1 MGISMLFIMINWLY
15 VLITTFCLGYAFSRL
30 AGKLFGYRI
39 KSVDGLLMAG
49 LGAATVYAQFFSLFY
64 RVSLLANVMLV
75 IFSAMTVLFW
85 HQDMKK
91 LLAESFRGSS
101 RAVKILIPVL
111 FVLWGYFTSR
121 GYMVHDTK
129 LYHAQSIRWIE
140 EYGIVPGQGVVNSRF
155 SYNSSVFSL
164 AALYSLKFVFGQSM
178 HAMSGWFAF
187 LLSMTTLDIIKGVKK
202 LRLSDFANVAAIY
215 YLTLITD
222 EVLAPS
228 SDYAT
233 MCVLFFLLIK
243 WLRLLEQPK
252 EEQQTAPYGLL
263 CVLGVYALTLK
274 LTAGLIL
281 MLLIKPAYR
290 LLKEKQWKQILGYLF
305 LGILTAAPW
314 LIRGVL
320 ISGWLLYPFPALDLF
335 DLPWKQKTEWVKT
348 DAGAIKTW
356 GRGVNNSALAA
367 QPIWE
372 WYSTWFKTLSL
383 MEKGIALVDIA
394 ALVSFV
400 GAAIAVFLRKS
411 RENLDRLLVCA
422 TVACSYLYW
431 QTSAPLPRYGYTYM
445 LLLPALV
452 FGWGILLLKKDRLL
466 RGGLALYGVY
476 KIVML
481 ISYIAGCAWYPAYIR
496 QVDYYSADTK
506 VWTVEVDGVEFYC
519 TEEDGIG
526 YAYFP
531 ASSAYEEFRLRGN
544 GLKDGFEWVNP
555 E

>member
-1 MGISMLFIMINWLY
+1 MIFIIINWLY

-64 RVSLLANVMLV
+64 RVSLLANVVLV

-85 HQDMKK
+85 HQDMKR
-91 LLAESFRGSS
+91 LLTESFRGSS

-111 FVLWGYFTSR
+111 FVLWAYFTSR

-187 LLSMTTLDIIKGVKK
+187 LLSVTTLDIIKGVKK
-202 LRLSDFANVAAIY
+202 FRFSDFANVAAIY

-233 MCVLFFLLIK
+233 MCVLFFLVIK

-252 EEQQTAPYGLL
+252 EDQQTAPYGLL

-281 MLLIKPAYR
+281 LLLIKPAYR
-290 LLKEKQWKQILGYLF
+290 LLKEKQWKQILCYLL

-356 GRGVNNSALAA
+356 GRGVNNSVLAA

-372 WYSTWFKTLSL
+372 WYGTWFKTLSL

-400 GAAIAVFLRKS
+400 GAAIAVFLRKNW
-411 RENLDRLLVCA
+411 ENLDRLLVCA
-422 TVACSYLYW
+422 TAACSYLYW

-496 QVDYYSADTK
+496 QVDYYSADTE
-506 VWTVEVDGVEFYC
+506 VWTVEVDGAEFYC

-531 ASSAYEEFRLRGN
+531 GSSAYEEFRLRGN

>member
-1 MGISMLFIMINWLY
+1 MLFIMINWLY

-49 LGAATVYAQFFSLFY
+49 LGTATVYAQFFSLFY
-64 RVSLLANVMLV
+64 RVSLLANVVLV
-75 IFSAMTVLFW
+75 IFSAMTVFFW
-85 HQDMKK
+85 HQDMKR
-91 LLAESFRGSS
+91 LLTESFRGSS

-111 FVLWGYFTSR
+111 FVLWAYFTSR

-187 LLSMTTLDIIKGVKK
+187 LLSVTTLDIIKGVKK
-202 LRLSDFANVAAIY
+202 FRLSDFANVAAIY

-233 MCVLFFLLIK
+233 MCVLFFLVIK

-281 MLLIKPAYR
+281 ILLIKPAYR
-290 LLKEKQWKQILGYLF
+290 LLKEKQWKQILCYLL

-356 GRGVNNSALAA
+356 GRGVNNSVLAA

-372 WYSTWFKTLSL
+372 WYGTWFKTLSL

-400 GAAIAVFLRKS
+400 GAAIAVFLRKNW
-411 RENLDRLLVCA
+411 ENLDRLLVCA
-422 TVACSYLYW
+422 TAACSYLYW

-496 QVDYYSADTK
+496 QVDYYSADTE
-506 VWTVEVDGVEFYC
+506 VWTVEVDGAEFYC

-531 ASSAYEEFRLRGN
+531 GSSAYEEFRLRGN
-544 GLKDGFEWVNP
+544 ELKDGFEWVNP

>member
-1 MGISMLFIMINWLY
+1 MLFIMINWLY

-64 RVSLLANVMLV
+64 RVSLLANVVLV

-85 HQDMKK
+85 HQDMKR
-91 LLAESFRGSS
+91 LLTESFRGSS

-111 FVLWGYFTSR
+111 FVLWAYFTSR

-187 LLSMTTLDIIKGVKK
+187 LLSVTTLDIIKGVKK
-202 LRLSDFANVAAIY
+202 FRFSDFANVAAIY

-233 MCVLFFLLIK
+233 MCVLFFLVIK

-281 MLLIKPAYR
+281 LLLIKPAYR
-290 LLKEKQWKQILGYLF
+290 LLKEKQWKQILCYLL

-356 GRGVNNSALAA
+356 GRGVNNSVLVA

-372 WYSTWFKTLSL
+372 WYGTWFKTLSL

-400 GAAIAVFLRKS
+400 GAAIAVFLRKNW
-411 RENLDRLLVCA
+411 ENLDRLLVCA
-422 TVACSYLYW
+422 TAACSYLYW

-496 QVDYYSADTK
+496 QVDYYSADTE
-506 VWTVEVDGVEFYC
+506 VWTVEVDGAEFYC

-531 ASSAYEEFRLRGN
+531 GSSAYEEFRLRGN

>member
-1 MGISMLFIMINWLY
+1 MLFIMINWLY

-64 RVSLLANVMLV
+64 RVSLLANVVLV

-85 HQDMKK
+85 HQDMKR
-91 LLAESFRGSS
+91 LLTENFRGSS

-111 FVLWGYFTSR
+111 FVLWAYFTSR

-187 LLSMTTLDIIKGVKK
+187 LLSVTTLDIIKGVKK
-202 LRLSDFANVAAIY
+202 FRFSDFANVAAIY

-233 MCVLFFLLIK
+233 MCVLFFLVIK

-252 EEQQTAPYGLL
+252 EDQQTAPYGLL

-281 MLLIKPAYR
+281 LLLIKPAYR
-290 LLKEKQWKQILGYLF
+290 LLKEKQWKQILCYFL

-356 GRGVNNSALAA
+356 GRGVNNSVLAA

-372 WYSTWFKTLSL
+372 WYGTWFKTLSL

-400 GAAIAVFLRKS
+400 GAAIAVFLRKNW
-411 RENLDRLLVCA
+411 ENLDRLLVCA
-422 TVACSYLYW
+422 TAACSYLYW

-496 QVDYYSADTK
+496 QVDYYSADTE
-506 VWTVEVDGVEFYC
+506 VWTVEVDGAEFYC

-531 ASSAYEEFRLRGN
+531 GSSAYEEFRLRGN

>member
-1 MGISMLFIMINWLY
+1 MLFIMINWLY

-64 RVSLLANVMLV
+64 RVSLLANVVLV

-85 HQDMKK
+85 HQDMKR
-91 LLAESFRGSS
+91 LLTESFRGSN

-111 FVLWGYFTSR
+111 FVLWAYFTSR

-187 LLSMTTLDIIKGVKK
+187 LLSVTTLDIIKGVKK
-202 LRLSDFANVAAIY
+202 FRFSDFANVAAIY

-233 MCVLFFLLIK
+233 MCILFFLVIK

-281 MLLIKPAYR
+281 LLLIKPAYR
-290 LLKEKQWKQILGYLF
+290 LLKEKQWKQILCYLL

-356 GRGVNNSALAA
+356 GRGVNNSVLAA

-372 WYSTWFKTLSL
+372 WYGTWFKTLSL

-400 GAAIAVFLRKS
+400 GAAIAVFLRKNW
-411 RENLDRLLVCA
+411 ENLDRLLVCA
-422 TVACSYLYW
+422 TAACSYLYW

-496 QVDYYSADTK
+496 QVDYYSADTE
-506 VWTVEVDGVEFYC
+506 VWTVEVDGAEFYC

-531 ASSAYEEFRLRGN
+531 GSSAYEEFRLRGN

>member
-1 MGISMLFIMINWLY
+1 MIFIIINWLY

-64 RVSLLANVMLV
+64 RVSLLANVIL
-75 IFSAMTVLFW
+75 ILFSVMTVLFW

-91 LLAESFRGSS
+91 LLSERFRGSS

-111 FVLWGYFTSR
+111 FVLWAYFTSR

-187 LLSMTTLDIIKGVKK
+187 LLSVTTLDIIKGVKK
-202 LRLSDFANVAAIY
+202 FRFSDFANVAAIY

-233 MCVLFFLLIK
+233 MCVLFFLVIK

-281 MLLIKPAYR
+281 LLLIKPAYR
-290 LLKEKQWKQILGYLF
+290 LLKEKQWKQILCYLL

-356 GRGVNNSALAA
+356 GRGVNNSVLAA

-372 WYSTWFKTLSL
+372 WYGTWFKTLSL
-383 MEKGIALVDIA
+383 MERGIALVDIA

-400 GAAIAVFLRKS
+400 GAAIAVFLRKNW
-411 RENLDRLLVCA
+411 ENLDRLLVCA
-422 TVACSYLYW
+422 TAACSYLYW

-496 QVDYYSADTK
+496 QVDYYSADTE
-506 VWTVEVDGVEFYC
+506 VWTVEVDGAEFYC

-531 ASSAYEEFRLRGN
+531 GSSAYEEFRLRGN

>member
-1 MGISMLFIMINWLY
+1 MLFIMINWLY

-64 RVSLLANVMLV
+64 RVSLLANVVLV

-85 HQDMKK
+85 HQDMKR
-91 LLAESFRGSS
+91 LLTESFRGSS

-111 FVLWGYFTSR
+111 FVLWAYFTSR

-164 AALYSLKFVFGQSM
+164 AALYSLKFVLGQSM

-187 LLSMTTLDIIKGVKK
+187 LLSVTTLDIIKGVKK
-202 LRLSDFANVAAIY
+202 FRFSDFANVAAIY

-233 MCVLFFLLIK
+233 MCVLFFLVIK

-281 MLLIKPAYR
+281 LLLIKPAYR
-290 LLKEKQWKQILGYLF
+290 LLKEKQWKQILCYLL

-356 GRGVNNSALAA
+356 GRGVNNSVLAA

-372 WYSTWFKTLSL
+372 WYGTWFKTLSL

-400 GAAIAVFLRKS
+400 GAAIAVFLRKNW
-411 RENLDRLLVCA
+411 ENLDRLLVCA
-422 TVACSYLYW
+422 TAACSYLYW

-496 QVDYYSADTK
+496 QVDYYSADTE
-506 VWTVEVDGVEFYC
+506 VWTVEVDGAEFYC

-531 ASSAYEEFRLRGN
+531 GSSAYEEFRLRGN

>member
-1 MGISMLFIMINWLY
+1 MLFIMINWLY

-64 RVSLLANVMLV
+64 RVSLLANVVLV

-85 HQDMKK
+85 HQDMKR
-91 LLAESFRGSS
+91 LLTESFRGSS
-101 RAVKILIPVL
+101 RALKILIPVL
-111 FVLWGYFTSR
+111 FVLWAYFTSR

-187 LLSMTTLDIIKGVKK
+187 LLSVTTLDIIKGVKK
-202 LRLSDFANVAAIY
+202 FRFSDFANVAAIY

-233 MCVLFFLLIK
+233 MCVLFFLVIK

-281 MLLIKPAYR
+281 LLLIKPAYR
-290 LLKEKQWKQILGYLF
+290 LLKEKQWKQILCYLL

-356 GRGVNNSALAA
+356 GRGVNNSVLAA

-372 WYSTWFKTLSL
+372 WYGTWFKTLSL

-400 GAAIAVFLRKS
+400 GAAIAVFLRKNW
-411 RENLDRLLVCA
+411 ENLDRLLVCA
-422 TVACSYLYW
+422 TAACSYLYW

-496 QVDYYSADTK
+496 QVDYYSADTE
-506 VWTVEVDGVEFYC
+506 VWTVEVDGAEFYC

-531 ASSAYEEFRLRGN
+531 GSSAYEEFRLRGN

>member
-1 MGISMLFIMINWLY
+1 MLFIMINWLY

-39 KSVDGLLMAG
+39 KSVDSLLMAG
-49 LGAATVYAQFFSLFY
+49 LGVATVYAQFFSLFY
-64 RVSLLANVMLV
+64 RVSLLANVIL
-75 IFSAMTVLFW
+75 ILFSVMTVLFW

-91 LLAESFRGSS
+91 LLSERFRGSS

-111 FVLWGYFTSR
+111 FVLWAYFTSR

-187 LLSMTTLDIIKGVKK
+187 LLSVTTLDIIKGVKK
-202 LRLSDFANVAAIY
+202 FRFSDFANVAAIY

-233 MCVLFFLLIK
+233 MCVLFFLVIK

-281 MLLIKPAYR
+281 ILLIKPAYR
-290 LLKEKQWKQILGYLF
+290 LLKEKQWKQILCYLL

-320 ISGWLLYPFPALDLF
+320 ISGWFLYPFPALDLF

-356 GRGVNNSALAA
+356 GRGVNNSVLAA

-372 WYSTWFKTLSL
+372 WYGTWFKTLSL
-383 MEKGIALVDIA
+383 MEKGIALVDIV

-400 GAAIAVFLRKS
+400 GAAIAVFLRKNW
-411 RENLDRLLVCA
+411 ENLDRLLVCA
-422 TVACSYLYW
+422 TAACSYLYW

-496 QVDYYSADTK
+496 QVDYYSADTE

-531 ASSAYEEFRLRGN
+531 GSSAYEEFRLRGN

>member
-1 MGISMLFIMINWLY
+1 MLFIMINWLY

-64 RVSLLANVMLV
+64 RVSLLANVVLV

-85 HQDMKK
+85 YQDMKR
-91 LLAESFRGSS
+91 LLTESFRGSS

-111 FVLWGYFTSR
+111 FVLWAYFTSR

-187 LLSMTTLDIIKGVKK
+187 LLSVTTLDIIKGVKK
-202 LRLSDFANVAAIY
+202 FRFSDFANVAAIY

-233 MCVLFFLLIK
+233 MCVLFFLVIK

-281 MLLIKPAYR
+281 LLLIKPAYR
-290 LLKEKQWKQILGYLF
+290 LLKEKQWKQILCYLL

-356 GRGVNNSALAA
+356 GRGVNNSVLAA

-372 WYSTWFKTLSL
+372 WYGTWFKTLSL

-400 GAAIAVFLRKS
+400 GAAIAVFLRKN

-422 TVACSYLYW
+422 TAACSYLYW

-496 QVDYYSADTK
+496 QVDYYSADTE
-506 VWTVEVDGVEFYC
+506 VWTVEVDGAEFYC

-531 ASSAYEEFRLRGN
+531 GSSAYEEFRLRGN

>member
-1 MGISMLFIMINWLY
+1 MLFIMINWLY

-64 RVSLLANVMLV
+64 RVSLLANVVLV

-85 HQDMKK
+85 HQDMKR
-91 LLAESFRGSS
+91 LLTESFRGSS

-111 FVLWGYFTSR
+111 FVLWAYFTSR

-187 LLSMTTLDIIKGVKK
+187 LLSVTTLDIIKGVKK
-202 LRLSDFANVAAIY
+202 FRFSDFANVAAIY

-233 MCVLFFLLIK
+233 MCVLFFLVIK

-281 MLLIKPAYR
+281 LLLIKPAYR
-290 LLKEKQWKQILGYLF
+290 LLKEKQWKQILCYLL

-356 GRGVNNSALAA
+356 GRGVNNSVLAT

-372 WYSTWFKTLSL
+372 WYGTWFKTLSL

-400 GAAIAVFLRKS
+400 GAAIAVFLRKNW
-411 RENLDRLLVCA
+411 ENLDRLLVCA
-422 TVACSYLYW
+422 TAACSYLYW

-496 QVDYYSADTK
+496 QVDYYSADTE
-506 VWTVEVDGVEFYC
+506 VWTVEVDGAEFYC

-531 ASSAYEEFRLRGN
+531 GSSAYEEFRLRGN

>member
-187 LLSMTTLDIIKGVKK
+187 LLSVTTLDIIKGVKK

-506 VWTVEVDGVEFYC
+506 VWAVEVDGVEFYC

>member
-1 MGISMLFIMINWLY
+1 MLFIMINWLY

-64 RVSLLANVMLV
+64 RVSLLANVVLV

-85 HQDMKK
+85 HQDMKR
-91 LLAESFRGSS
+91 LLTESFRGSS

-111 FVLWGYFTSR
+111 FVLWAYFTSR

-187 LLSMTTLDIIKGVKK
+187 LLSVTTLDIIKGVKK
-202 LRLSDFANVAAIY
+202 FRFSDFANVAAIY

-233 MCVLFFLLIK
+233 MCVLFFLVIK

-281 MLLIKPAYR
+281 LLLVKPAYR
-290 LLKEKQWKQILGYLF
+290 LLKEKQWKQILCYLL

-356 GRGVNNSALAA
+356 GRGVNNSVLAA

-372 WYSTWFKTLSL
+372 WYGTWFKTLSL

-400 GAAIAVFLRKS
+400 GAAIAVFLRKNW
-411 RENLDRLLVCA
+411 ENLDRLLVCA
-422 TVACSYLYW
+422 TAACSYLYW

-466 RGGLALYGVY
+466 RVGLALYGVY

-496 QVDYYSADTK
+496 QVDYYSADTE
-506 VWTVEVDGVEFYC
+506 VWTVEVDGAEFYC

-531 ASSAYEEFRLRGN
+531 GSSAYEEFRLRGN

>member
-1 MGISMLFIMINWLY
+1 MLFIMINWLY

-64 RVSLLANVMLV
+64 RVSLLANVVLV

-85 HQDMKK
+85 HQDMKR
-91 LLAESFRGSS
+91 LLTESFRGSS

-111 FVLWGYFTSR
+111 FVLWAYFTSR

-187 LLSMTTLDIIKGVKK
+187 LLSVTTLDIIKGVKK
-202 LRLSDFANVAAIY
+202 FRFSDFANVAAIY

-233 MCVLFFLLIK
+233 MCVLFFLVIK

-281 MLLIKPAYR
+281 LLLIKPAYR
-290 LLKEKQWKQILGYLF
+290 LLKEKQWKQILCYLL

-348 DAGAIKTW
+348 DVGAIKTW
-356 GRGVNNSALAA
+356 GRGVNNSVLAA

-372 WYSTWFKTLSL
+372 WYGTWFKTLSL

-400 GAAIAVFLRKS
+400 GAAISVFLRKNW
-411 RENLDRLLVCA
+411 ENLDRLLVCA
-422 TVACSYLYW
+422 TAACSYLYW

-496 QVDYYSADTK
+496 QVDYYSADTE
-506 VWTVEVDGVEFYC
+506 VWTVEVDGAEFYC

-531 ASSAYEEFRLRGN
+531 GSSAYEEFRLRGN

>member
-1 MGISMLFIMINWLY
+1 MLFIMINWLY

-64 RVSLLANVMLV
+64 RVSLLANVVLV

-85 HQDMKK
+85 HQDMKR
-91 LLAESFRGSS
+91 LLTESFRGSS

-111 FVLWGYFTSR
+111 FVLWAYFTSR

-187 LLSMTTLDIIKGVKK
+187 LLSVTTLDIIKGVKK
-202 LRLSDFANVAAIY
+202 FRFSDFANVAAIY

-233 MCVLFFLLIK
+233 MCVLFFLVIK

-281 MLLIKPAYR
+281 LLLIKPAYR
-290 LLKEKQWKQILGYLF
+290 LLKEKQWKQILSYLL

-356 GRGVNNSALAA
+356 GRGVNNSVLAA

-372 WYSTWFKTLSL
+372 WYGTWFKTLSL

-400 GAAIAVFLRKS
+400 GAAIAVFLRKNW
-411 RENLDRLLVCA
+411 ENLDRLLVCA
-422 TVACSYLYW
+422 TAACSYLYW

-496 QVDYYSADTK
+496 QVDYYSADTE
-506 VWTVEVDGVEFYC
+506 VWTVEVDGAEFYC

-531 ASSAYEEFRLRGN
+531 GSSAYEEFRLRGN

>member
-1 MGISMLFIMINWLY
+1 
-15 VLITTFCLGYAFSRL
+15 
-30 AGKLFGYRI
+30 
-39 KSVDGLLMAG
+39 
-49 LGAATVYAQFFSLFY
+49 
-64 RVSLLANVMLV
+64 
-75 IFSAMTVLFW
+75 
-85 HQDMKK
+85 
-91 LLAESFRGSS
+91 
-101 RAVKILIPVL
+101 
-111 FVLWGYFTSR
+111 
-121 GYMVHDTK
+121 MVHDTK

-187 LLSMTTLDIIKGVKK
+187 LLSVTTLDIIKGVKK
-202 LRLSDFANVAAIY
+202 FRLSDFANVAAIY

-233 MCVLFFLLIK
+233 MCVLFFLVIK

-281 MLLIKPAYR
+281 LLLIKPAYR
-290 LLKEKQWKQILGYLF
+290 LLKEKQWKQILCYLL

-356 GRGVNNSALAA
+356 GRGVNNSVLAA

-372 WYSTWFKTLSL
+372 WYGTWFKTLSL

-400 GAAIAVFLRKS
+400 GAAIVVFLRKNW
-411 RENLDRLLVCA
+411 ENLDRLLVCA
-422 TVACSYLYW
+422 TAACSYLYW

-445 LLLPALV
+445 LLLPVLV

-496 QVDYYSADTK
+496 QVDYYSADTE
-506 VWTVEVDGVEFYC
+506 VWTVEVDGAEFYC

-531 ASSAYEEFRLRGN
+531 GSSAYEEFRLRGN

>member
-1 MGISMLFIMINWLY
+1 MLFIMINWLY

-64 RVSLLANVMLV
+64 RVSLLANVVLV
-75 IFSAMTVLFW
+75 IFSAMAVLFW
-85 HQDMKK
+85 HQDMKR
-91 LLAESFRGSS
+91 LLTESFRGSS

-111 FVLWGYFTSR
+111 FVLWAYFTSR

-187 LLSMTTLDIIKGVKK
+187 LLSVTTLDIIKGVKK
-202 LRLSDFANVAAIY
+202 FRFSDFANVAAIY

-233 MCVLFFLLIK
+233 MCVLFFLVIK

-252 EEQQTAPYGLL
+252 EDQQTAPYGLL

-281 MLLIKPAYR
+281 LLLIKPAYR
-290 LLKEKQWKQILGYLF
+290 LLKEKQWKQILCYIL

-356 GRGVNNSALAA
+356 GRGVNNSVLAA

-372 WYSTWFKTLSL
+372 WYGTWFKTLSL

-400 GAAIAVFLRKS
+400 GAAIAVFLRKNW
-411 RENLDRLLVCA
+411 ENLDRLLVCA
-422 TVACSYLYW
+422 TAACSYLYW

-496 QVDYYSADTK
+496 QVDYYSADTE

-531 ASSAYEEFRLRGN
+531 GSSAYEEFRLRGN

>member
-1 MGISMLFIMINWLY
+1 MLFIMINWLY

-64 RVSLLANVMLV
+64 RVSLLANVVLV

-85 HQDMKK
+85 HQDMKR
-91 LLAESFRGSS
+91 LLTESFRGSS

-111 FVLWGYFTSR
+111 FVLWAYFTSR

-187 LLSMTTLDIIKGVKK
+187 LLSVTTLDIIKGVKK
-202 LRLSDFANVAAIY
+202 FRFSDFANVAAIY

-228 SDYAT
+228 SDYVT
-233 MCVLFFLLIK
+233 MCVLFFLVIK
-243 WLRLLEQPK
+243 WLWLLEQPK

-281 MLLIKPAYR
+281 LLLIKPAYR
-290 LLKEKQWKQILGYLF
+290 LLKEKQWKQILCYLL

-356 GRGVNNSALAA
+356 GRGVNNSVLAA

-372 WYSTWFKTLSL
+372 WYGTWFKTLSL

-400 GAAIAVFLRKS
+400 GAAIAVFLRKNW
-411 RENLDRLLVCA
+411 ENLDRLLVCA
-422 TVACSYLYW
+422 TAACSYLYW

-496 QVDYYSADTK
+496 QVDYYSADTE
-506 VWTVEVDGVEFYC
+506 VWTVEVDGAEFYC

-531 ASSAYEEFRLRGN
+531 GSSAYEEFRLRGN

>member
-1 MGISMLFIMINWLY
+1 MLFIMINWLY

-64 RVSLLANVMLV
+64 RVSLLANVVLV

-85 HQDMKK
+85 HQDMKR
-91 LLAESFRGSS
+91 LLTESFRGSS

-111 FVLWGYFTSR
+111 FVLWAYFTSR

-187 LLSMTTLDIIKGVKK
+187 LLSVTTLDIIKGVKK
-202 LRLSDFANVAAIY
+202 FRLSDFANVAAIY

-233 MCVLFFLLIK
+233 MCVLFFLVIK

-281 MLLIKPAYR
+281 LLLIKPAYR
-290 LLKEKQWKQILGYLF
+290 LLKEKQWKQILCYLL

-356 GRGVNNSALAA
+356 GRGVNNSVLAA

-372 WYSTWFKTLSL
+372 WYGTWFKTLSL
-383 MEKGIALVDIA
+383 MEKGIVLVDIA

-400 GAAIAVFLRKS
+400 GAAIAVFLRKNW
-411 RENLDRLLVCA
+411 ENLDRLLVCA
-422 TVACSYLYW
+422 TAACSYLYW

-496 QVDYYSADTK
+496 QVDYYSADTE
-506 VWTVEVDGVEFYC
+506 VWTVEVDGAEFYC

-531 ASSAYEEFRLRGN
+531 GSSAYEEFRLRGN

>member
-1 MGISMLFIMINWLY
+1 MLFIMINWLY

-64 RVSLLANVMLV
+64 RVSLLANVVLV

-85 HQDMKK
+85 HQDMKR
-91 LLAESFRGSS
+91 LLTESFRGSS

-111 FVLWGYFTSR
+111 FVLWAYFTSR

-187 LLSMTTLDIIKGVKK
+187 LLSVTTLDIIKGVKK
-202 LRLSDFANVAAIY
+202 FRFSDFANVAAIY

-233 MCVLFFLLIK
+233 MCVLFFLVIK

-281 MLLIKPAYR
+281 LLLIKPAYR
-290 LLKEKQWKQILGYLF
+290 LLKEKQWKQILCYLL

-356 GRGVNNSALAA
+356 GRGVNNSVLAA

-372 WYSTWFKTLSL
+372 WYGTWFKTLSL

-400 GAAIAVFLRKS
+400 GAVIAVFLRKNW
-411 RENLDRLLVCA
+411 ENLDRLLVCA
-422 TVACSYLYW
+422 TAACSYLYW

-496 QVDYYSADTK
+496 QVDYYSADTE
-506 VWTVEVDGVEFYC
+506 VWTVEVDGAEFYC

-531 ASSAYEEFRLRGN
+531 GSSAYEEFRLRGN

>member
-1 MGISMLFIMINWLY
+1 MLFIMINWLY

-39 KSVDGLLMAG
+39 KSVDSLLMAG
-49 LGAATVYAQFFSLFY
+49 LGVATVYAQFFSLFY
-64 RVSLLANVMLV
+64 RVSLLANVIL
-75 IFSAMTVLFW
+75 ILFSVMTVLFW

-91 LLAESFRGSS
+91 LLSERFRGSS

-111 FVLWGYFTSR
+111 FVLWAYFTSR

-187 LLSMTTLDIIKGVKK
+187 LLSVTTLDIIKGVKK
-202 LRLSDFANVAAIY
+202 FRFSDFANVAAIY

-233 MCVLFFLLIK
+233 MCVLFFLVIK
-243 WLRLLEQPK
+243 WLRLLERPK

-281 MLLIKPAYR
+281 ILLIKPAYR
-290 LLKEKQWKQILGYLF
+290 LLKEKQWKQILCYLL

-320 ISGWLLYPFPALDLF
+320 ISGWFLYPFPALDLF

-356 GRGVNNSALAA
+356 GRGVNNSVLAA

-372 WYSTWFKTLSL
+372 WYGTWFKTLSL

-400 GAAIAVFLRKS
+400 GAAIAVFLRKNW
-411 RENLDRLLVCA
+411 ENLDRLLVCA
-422 TVACSYLYW
+422 TAACSYLYW

-496 QVDYYSADTK
+496 QVDYYSADTE
-506 VWTVEVDGVEFYC
+506 VWTVEVDGAEFYC

-531 ASSAYEEFRLRGN
+531 GSSAYEEFRLRGN

>member
-1 MGISMLFIMINWLY
+1 MLFIMINWLY

-64 RVSLLANVMLV
+64 RVSLLANVVLV

-85 HQDMKK
+85 HQDMKR
-91 LLAESFRGSS
+91 LLTESFRGSS

-111 FVLWGYFTSR
+111 FVLWAYFTSR

-187 LLSMTTLDIIKGVKK
+187 LLSVTTLDIIKGVKK
-202 LRLSDFANVAAIY
+202 FRFSDFANVAAIY

-233 MCVLFFLLIK
+233 MCVLFFLVIK

-281 MLLIKPAYR
+281 LLLIKPAYR
-290 LLKEKQWKQILGYLF
+290 LLKEKQWKQILCYLL

-348 DAGAIKTW
+348 DVGAIKTW
-356 GRGVNNSALAA
+356 GRGVNNSVLAA

-372 WYSTWFKTLSL
+372 WYGTWFKTLSL

-400 GAAIAVFLRKS
+400 GAAIAVFLRKNW
-411 RENLDRLLVCA
+411 ENLDRLLVCA
-422 TVACSYLYW
+422 TAACSYLYW

-481 ISYIAGCAWYPAYIR
+481 ISYIAGCAWYPAYIK
-496 QVDYYSADTK
+496 QVDYYSADTE
-506 VWTVEVDGVEFYC
+506 VWTVEVDGAEFYC

-531 ASSAYEEFRLRGN
+531 GSSAYEEFRLRGN

>member
-1 MGISMLFIMINWLY
+1 MLFIMINWLY

-64 RVSLLANVMLV
+64 RVSLLANVVLV

-85 HQDMKK
+85 HQDMKR
-91 LLAESFRGSS
+91 LLTESFRGSS

-111 FVLWGYFTSR
+111 FVLWAYFTSR

-187 LLSMTTLDIIKGVKK
+187 LLSVTTLDIIKGVKK
-202 LRLSDFANVAAIY
+202 FRFSDFANVAAIY

-233 MCVLFFLLIK
+233 MCVLFFLVIK

-281 MLLIKPAYR
+281 LLLIKPAYR
-290 LLKEKQWKQILGYLF
+290 LLKEKQWKQILCYLL

-356 GRGVNNSALAA
+356 GRGVNNSVLAA

-372 WYSTWFKTLSL
+372 WYGTWFKTLSL

-400 GAAIAVFLRKS
+400 GAAIAVILRKNW
-411 RENLDRLLVCA
+411 ENLDRLLVCA
-422 TVACSYLYW
+422 TAACSYLYW

-496 QVDYYSADTK
+496 QVDYYSADTE
-506 VWTVEVDGVEFYC
+506 VWTVEVDGAEFYC

-531 ASSAYEEFRLRGN
+531 GSSAYEEFRLRGN

>member
-1 MGISMLFIMINWLY
+1 MLFIMINWLY

-64 RVSLLANVMLV
+64 RVSLLANVVLV

-85 HQDMKK
+85 HQDMKR
-91 LLAESFRGSS
+91 LLTESFRGSS

-111 FVLWGYFTSR
+111 FVLWAYFTSR

-187 LLSMTTLDIIKGVKK
+187 LLSVTTLDIIKGVKK
-202 LRLSDFANVAAIY
+202 FRFSDFANVAAIY

-233 MCVLFFLLIK
+233 MCVLFFLVIK

-281 MLLIKPAYR
+281 LLLIKPAY
-290 LLKEKQWKQILGYLF
+290 
-305 LGILTAAPW
+305 W
-314 LIRGVL
+314 L
-320 ISGWLLYPFPALDLF
+320 
-335 DLPWKQKTEWVKT
+335 WV
-348 DAGAIKTW
+348 IC
-356 GRGVNNSALAA
+356 R
-367 QPIWE
+367 
-372 WYSTWFKTLSL
+372 
-383 MEKGIALVDIA
+383 
-394 ALVSFV
+394 
-400 GAAIAVFLRKS
+400 
-411 RENLDRLLVCA
+411 
-422 TVACSYLYW
+422 
-431 QTSAPLPRYGYTYM
+431 
-445 LLLPALV
+445 
-452 FGWGILLLKKDRLL
+452 
-466 RGGLALYGVY
+466 
-476 KIVML
+476 
-481 ISYIAGCAWYPAYIR
+481 
-496 QVDYYSADTK
+496 
-506 VWTVEVDGVEFYC
+506 
-519 TEEDGIG
+519 
-526 YAYFP
+526 
-531 ASSAYEEFRLRGN
+531 
-544 GLKDGFEWVNP
+544 
-555 E
+555 

>member
-1 MGISMLFIMINWLY
+1 MLFIMINWLH

-64 RVSLLANVMLV
+64 RVSLLANVVLV
-75 IFSAMTVLFW
+75 IFSVMTVLFW

-111 FVLWGYFTSR
+111 FVLWAYFTSR

-187 LLSMTTLDIIKGVKK
+187 LLSVTTLDIIKGVKK
-202 LRLSDFANVAAIY
+202 FRLSDFANVAAIY

-233 MCVLFFLLIK
+233 MCVLFFLVIK

-281 MLLIKPAYR
+281 ILLIKPAYR
-290 LLKEKQWKQILGYLF
+290 LLKEKQWKQILCYLL

-372 WYSTWFKTLSL
+372 WYDTWFKTLSL

-400 GAAIAVFLRKS
+400 GAAIAIFLRKS
-411 RENLDRLLVCA
+411 REDLDRLLVCA

-452 FGWGILLLKKDRLL
+452 FGWGILLLKRDRLL

-496 QVDYYSADTK
+496 QVDYYSADTE

>member
-1 MGISMLFIMINWLY
+1 MLFIMINWLY

-64 RVSLLANVMLV
+64 RVSLLANVVLV

-85 HQDMKK
+85 HQDMKR
-91 LLAESFRGSS
+91 LLTESFRGSS

-111 FVLWGYFTSR
+111 FVLWAYFTSR

-187 LLSMTTLDIIKGVKK
+187 LLSVTTLDIIKGVKK
-202 LRLSDFANVAAIY
+202 FRFSDFANVAAIY

-233 MCVLFFLLIK
+233 MCVLFFLVIK

-281 MLLIKPAYR
+281 LLLIKPAYR
-290 LLKEKQWKQILGYLF
+290 LLKEKQWKQILCYLL

-320 ISGWLLYPFPALDLF
+320 ISGWLLYPFPTLDLF

-356 GRGVNNSALAA
+356 GRGVNNSVLAA

-372 WYSTWFKTLSL
+372 WYGTWFKTLSL

-394 ALVSFV
+394 ALISFV
-400 GAAIAVFLRKS
+400 GAAIAVFLRKNW
-411 RENLDRLLVCA
+411 ENLDRLLVCA
-422 TVACSYLYW
+422 TAACSYLYW

-496 QVDYYSADTK
+496 QVDYYSADTE
-506 VWTVEVDGVEFYC
+506 VWTVEVDGAEFYC

-531 ASSAYEEFRLRGN
+531 GSSAYEEFRLRGN

>member
-1 MGISMLFIMINWLY
+1 MLFIMINWLY

-64 RVSLLANVMLV
+64 RVSLLANVVLV

-85 HQDMKK
+85 HQDMKR
-91 LLAESFRGSS
+91 LLTESFRGSS

-111 FVLWGYFTSR
+111 FVLWAYFTSR

-187 LLSMTTLDIIKGVKK
+187 LLSVTTLDIIKGVKK
-202 LRLSDFANVAAIY
+202 FRFSDFANVAAIY

-233 MCVLFFLLIK
+233 MCVLFFLVIK
-243 WLRLLEQPK
+243 WLRLLEQLK

-281 MLLIKPAYR
+281 LLLIKPAYR
-290 LLKEKQWKQILGYLF
+290 LLKEKQWKQILCYLL

-356 GRGVNNSALAA
+356 GRGVNNSVLAA

-372 WYSTWFKTLSL
+372 WYGTWFKTLSL

-400 GAAIAVFLRKS
+400 GAAIAVFLRKNW
-411 RENLDRLLVCA
+411 ENLDRLLVCA
-422 TVACSYLYW
+422 TAACSYLYW

-496 QVDYYSADTK
+496 QVDYYSADTE
-506 VWTVEVDGVEFYC
+506 VWTVEVDGAEFYC

-531 ASSAYEEFRLRGN
+531 GSSAYEEFRLRGN

>member
-1 MGISMLFIMINWLY
+1 MLFIMINWLY

-64 RVSLLANVMLV
+64 RVSLLANVVLV

-85 HQDMKK
+85 HQDMKR
-91 LLAESFRGSS
+91 LLTESFRGSS

-111 FVLWGYFTSR
+111 FVLWAYFTSR

-187 LLSMTTLDIIKGVKK
+187 LLSVTTLDIIKGVKK
-202 LRLSDFANVAAIY
+202 FRFSDFANVAAIY

-233 MCVLFFLLIK
+233 MCVLFFLVIK

-252 EEQQTAPYGLL
+252 EDQQTAPYGLL

-281 MLLIKPAYR
+281 LLLIKPAYR
-290 LLKEKQWKQILGYLF
+290 LLKEKQWKQILCYLL

-356 GRGVNNSALAA
+356 GRGVNNSVLAA

-372 WYSTWFKTLSL
+372 WYGTWFKTLSL

-400 GAAIAVFLRKS
+400 GAAIAVFLRKNW
-411 RENLDRLLVCA
+411 ENLDRLLVCA
-422 TVACSYLYW
+422 TAACSYLYW

-496 QVDYYSADTK
+496 QVDYYSADTE
-506 VWTVEVDGVEFYC
+506 VWTVEVDGVAFYC

-531 ASSAYEEFRLRGN
+531 GSSAYEEFRLRGN

>member
-1 MGISMLFIMINWLY
+1 MLFIMINWLY

-64 RVSLLANVMLV
+64 RVSLLANVVLV
-75 IFSAMTVLFW
+75 IFSVMTVLFW
-85 HQDMKK
+85 HQDMKR

-111 FVLWGYFTSR
+111 FVLWAYFTSR

-187 LLSMTTLDIIKGVKK
+187 LLSVTTLDIIKGVKK
-202 LRLSDFANVAAIY
+202 FRLSDFANVAAIY

-233 MCVLFFLLIK
+233 MCVLFFLVIK

-281 MLLIKPAYR
+281 ILLIKPAYR
-290 LLKEKQWKQILGYLF
+290 LLKEKQWKQILCYLL

-372 WYSTWFKTLSL
+372 WYGTWFKTLSL

-394 ALVSFV
+394 ALVSFA
-400 GAAIAVFLRKS
+400 GAAITVFLRKS
-411 RENLDRLLVCA
+411 WENLDRLLVCA

-466 RGGLALYGVY
+466 RGGFALYGVY

-496 QVDYYSADTK
+496 QVDYYSADTE

>member
-1 MGISMLFIMINWLY
+1 MLFIMINWLY

-64 RVSLLANVMLV
+64 RVSLLANVVLV

-85 HQDMKK
+85 HQDMKR
-91 LLAESFRGSS
+91 LLTESFRGSN

-111 FVLWGYFTSR
+111 FVLWAYFTSR

-187 LLSMTTLDIIKGVKK
+187 LLSVTTLDIIKGVKK
-202 LRLSDFANVAAIY
+202 FRFSDFANVAAIY

-233 MCVLFFLLIK
+233 MCVLFFLVIK

-281 MLLIKPAYR
+281 LLLIKPAYR
-290 LLKEKQWKQILGYLF
+290 LLKEKQWKQILCYLL

-356 GRGVNNSALAA
+356 GRGVNNSVLAA

-372 WYSTWFKTLSL
+372 WYGTWFKTLSL

-400 GAAIAVFLRKS
+400 GAAIAVSLRKNW
-411 RENLDRLLVCA
+411 ENLDRLLVCA
-422 TVACSYLYW
+422 TAACSYLYW

-496 QVDYYSADTK
+496 QVDYYSADTE
-506 VWTVEVDGVEFYC
+506 VWTVEVDGAEFYC

-531 ASSAYEEFRLRGN
+531 GSSAYEEFRLRGN

>member
-1 MGISMLFIMINWLY
+1 MLFIMINWLY

-39 KSVDGLLMAG
+39 KSVDSLLMAG

-64 RVSLLANVMLV
+64 RVSLLANVVLV

-85 HQDMKK
+85 HQDMKR
-91 LLAESFRGSS
+91 LLTESFRGSS

-111 FVLWGYFTSR
+111 FVLWAYFTSR

-187 LLSMTTLDIIKGVKK
+187 LLSVTTLDIIKGVKK
-202 LRLSDFANVAAIY
+202 FRFSDFANVAAIY

-233 MCVLFFLLIK
+233 MCVLFFLVIK

-252 EEQQTAPYGLL
+252 EDQQTAPYGLL

-281 MLLIKPAYR
+281 LLLIKPAYR
-290 LLKEKQWKQILGYLF
+290 LLKEKQWKQILCYLL

-320 ISGWLLYPFPALDLF
+320 ISGWFLYPFPALDLF

-356 GRGVNNSALAA
+356 GRGVNNSTLAA

-400 GAAIAVFLRKS
+400 GAAIAVFLRKN
-411 RENLDRLLVCA
+411 RENLHRLLVCA
-422 TVACSYLYW
+422 TAACSYLYW
-431 QTSAPLPRYGYTYM
+431 QTSAPLPRYGYAYM

-496 QVDYYSADTK
+496 QVDYYSADTE

-531 ASSAYEEFRLRGN
+531 GSSAYEEFRLRGN
-544 GLKDGFEWVNP
+544 GLKDCHILNNK
-555 E
+555 

>member
-1 MGISMLFIMINWLY
+1 MLFIMINWLY

-30 AGKLFGYRI
+30 AGKLFGYWI

-64 RVSLLANVMLV
+64 RVSLLANVVLV

-85 HQDMKK
+85 HQDMKR
-91 LLAESFRGSS
+91 LLTESFRGSS

-111 FVLWGYFTSR
+111 FVLWAYFTSR

-187 LLSMTTLDIIKGVKK
+187 LLSVTTLDIIKGVKK
-202 LRLSDFANVAAIY
+202 FRFSDFANVAAIY

-233 MCVLFFLLIK
+233 MCVLFFLVIK

-281 MLLIKPAYR
+281 LLLIKPAYR
-290 LLKEKQWKQILGYLF
+290 LLKEKQWKQILCYLL

-356 GRGVNNSALAA
+356 GRGVNNSVLAA

-372 WYSTWFKTLSL
+372 WYGTWFKTLSL

-400 GAAIAVFLRKS
+400 GAAIAVFLRKNW
-411 RENLDRLLVCA
+411 ENLDRLLVCA
-422 TVACSYLYW
+422 TAACSYLYW

-496 QVDYYSADTK
+496 QVDYYSADTE
-506 VWTVEVDGVEFYC
+506 VWTVEVDGAEFYC

-531 ASSAYEEFRLRGN
+531 GSSAYEEFRLRGN

>member
-1 MGISMLFIMINWLY
+1 MLFIMINWLY

-64 RVSLLANVMLV
+64 RVSLLANVVLV

-85 HQDMKK
+85 HQDMKR
-91 LLAESFRGSS
+91 LLTESFRGSS

-111 FVLWGYFTSR
+111 FVLWAYFTSR

-187 LLSMTTLDIIKGVKK
+187 LLSVTTLDIIKGVKK
-202 LRLSDFANVAAIY
+202 FRLSDFANVAAIY

-233 MCVLFFLLIK
+233 MCVLFFLVIK

-281 MLLIKPAYR
+281 LLLIKPAYR
-290 LLKEKQWKQILGYLF
+290 LLKEKQWKQILCYLL

-356 GRGVNNSALAA
+356 GRGVNNSVLAA

-372 WYSTWFKTLSL
+372 WYGTWFKTLSL

-400 GAAIAVFLRKS
+400 GAAIAVFLRKNW
-411 RENLDRLLVCA
+411 ENLDRLLVCA
-422 TVACSYLYW
+422 TAACSYLYW

-496 QVDYYSADTK
+496 QVDYYSADTE
-506 VWTVEVDGVEFYC
+506 VWTVEVDGAEFYC

-531 ASSAYEEFRLRGN
+531 GSSAYEEFRLRGN

>member
-1 MGISMLFIMINWLY
+1 MLFIMINWLY

-64 RVSLLANVMLV
+64 RVSLLANVVLV

-85 HQDMKK
+85 YQDMKR
-91 LLAESFRGSS
+91 LLTESFRGSS

-111 FVLWGYFTSR
+111 FVLWAYFTSR

-187 LLSMTTLDIIKGVKK
+187 LLSVTTLDIIKGVKK
-202 LRLSDFANVAAIY
+202 FRLSDFANVAAIY

-233 MCVLFFLLIK
+233 MCVLFFLVIK

-281 MLLIKPAYR
+281 LLLIKPAYR
-290 LLKEKQWKQILGYLF
+290 LLKEKQWKQILCYLL

-356 GRGVNNSALAA
+356 GRGVNNSVLAA

-372 WYSTWFKTLSL
+372 WYGTWFKTLSL

-400 GAAIAVFLRKS
+400 GAAIAVFLRKNW
-411 RENLDRLLVCA
+411 ENLDRLLVCA
-422 TVACSYLYW
+422 TAACSYLYW

-496 QVDYYSADTK
+496 QVDYYSADTE
-506 VWTVEVDGVEFYC
+506 VWTVEVDGAEFYC

-531 ASSAYEEFRLRGN
+531 GSSAYEEFRLRGN

>member
-1 MGISMLFIMINWLY
+1 MLFIMINWLY

-64 RVSLLANVMLV
+64 RVSLLANVVLV

-85 HQDMKK
+85 HQDMKR
-91 LLAESFRGSS
+91 LLTESFRGSN

-111 FVLWGYFTSR
+111 FVLWAYFTSR

-187 LLSMTTLDIIKGVKK
+187 LLSVTTLDIIKGVKK
-202 LRLSDFANVAAIY
+202 FRFSDFANVAAIY

-233 MCVLFFLLIK
+233 MCVLFFLVIK

-281 MLLIKPAYR
+281 LLLIKPAYR
-290 LLKEKQWKQILGYLF
+290 LLKEKQWKQILCYLL

-356 GRGVNNSALAA
+356 GRGVNNSVLAA

-372 WYSTWFKTLSL
+372 WYGTWFKTLSL

-400 GAAIAVFLRKS
+400 GAAIAVFLRKNW
-411 RENLDRLLVCA
+411 ENLDRLLVCA
-422 TVACSYLYW
+422 TAACSYLYW

-496 QVDYYSADTK
+496 QVDYYSADTE
-506 VWTVEVDGVEFYC
+506 VWTVEVDGAEFYC

-531 ASSAYEEFRLRGN
+531 GSSAYEEFRLRGN

>member
-64 RVSLLANVMLV
+64 KVSLLANVMLV

-187 LLSMTTLDIIKGVKK
+187 LLSVTTLDIIKGVKK

>member
-1 MGISMLFIMINWLY
+1 MLFIMINWLY

-49 LGAATVYAQFFSLFY
+49 LGAATVYAQLFSLFY
-64 RVSLLANVMLV
+64 RVSLLANVVLV

-85 HQDMKK
+85 HQDMKR
-91 LLAESFRGSS
+91 LLTESFRGSS

-111 FVLWGYFTSR
+111 FVLWAYFTSR

-187 LLSMTTLDIIKGVKK
+187 LLSVTTLDIIKGVKK
-202 LRLSDFANVAAIY
+202 FRFSDFANVAAIY

-233 MCVLFFLLIK
+233 MCVLFFLVIK

-252 EEQQTAPYGLL
+252 KEQQTAPYGLL

-281 MLLIKPAYR
+281 LLLIKPAYR
-290 LLKEKQWKQILGYLF
+290 LLKEKQWKQILCYLL

-356 GRGVNNSALAA
+356 GRGVNNSVLAA

-372 WYSTWFKTLSL
+372 WYGTWFKTLSL

-400 GAAIAVFLRKS
+400 GAAIAVFLRKNW
-411 RENLDRLLVCA
+411 ENLDRLLVCA
-422 TVACSYLYW
+422 TAACSYLYW

-466 RGGLALYGVY
+466 RVGLALYGVY

-496 QVDYYSADTK
+496 QVDYYSADTE
-506 VWTVEVDGVEFYC
+506 VWTVEVDGAEFYC

-531 ASSAYEEFRLRGN
+531 GSSAYEEFRLRGN

>member
-1 MGISMLFIMINWLY
+1 MLFIMINWLY

-64 RVSLLANVMLV
+64 RVSLLANVVLV

-85 HQDMKK
+85 HQDMKR
-91 LLAESFRGSS
+91 LLTESFRGSN
-101 RAVKILIPVL
+101 RTVKILIPVL
-111 FVLWGYFTSR
+111 FVLWAYFTSR

-187 LLSMTTLDIIKGVKK
+187 LLSVTTLDIIKGVKK
-202 LRLSDFANVAAIY
+202 FRFSDFANVAAIY

-233 MCVLFFLLIK
+233 MCVLFFLVIK

-281 MLLIKPAYR
+281 LLLIKPAYR
-290 LLKEKQWKQILGYLF
+290 LLKEKQWKQILSYLL

-356 GRGVNNSALAA
+356 GRGVNNSVLAA

-372 WYSTWFKTLSL
+372 WYGTWFKTLSL

-400 GAAIAVFLRKS
+400 GAAIAVFLRKNW
-411 RENLDRLLVCA
+411 ENLDRLLVCA
-422 TVACSYLYW
+422 TAACSYLYW

-445 LLLPALV
+445 LLLPVLV

-496 QVDYYSADTK
+496 QVDYYSADTE
-506 VWTVEVDGVEFYC
+506 VWTVEVDGAEFYC

-531 ASSAYEEFRLRGN
+531 GSSAYEEFRLRGN